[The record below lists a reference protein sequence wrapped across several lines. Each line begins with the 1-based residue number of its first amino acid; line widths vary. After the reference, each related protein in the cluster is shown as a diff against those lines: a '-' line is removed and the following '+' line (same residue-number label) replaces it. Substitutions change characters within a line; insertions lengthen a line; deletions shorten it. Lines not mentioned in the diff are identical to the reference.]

1 MLGIHAQHPNVVG
14 GDRDSPIAW
23 PVPSNPEERDYPL
36 EGSVWDKSA
45 RLGNKDGETFG
56 LLDADAT
63 VLSPPPKCF
72 IPDYKLTGDRCTNGC
87 QQITGS
93 NVKSAS
99 VKCPFKLPDCPER
112 YHDAFVSHP
121 DPKNTKKDMNDCPSA
136 FPSCD
141 RENRDAT
148 WPWCLDL
155 HNIGYVL
162 EKTQSGIDYS
172 EGGGGM
178 IYATACVDKK
188 LLGPFPIVAH
198 DIEQRK
204 IYFNYTSL
212 AVNYDA
218 PGKQTPLWE
227 GMTSCWKMDA
237 DKIEEITGGKV
248 KTDYFRMEIKPKF
261 KGNHTDC
268 LLTRLLKV
276 LLVD

>member
-1 MLGIHAQHPNVVG
+1 
-14 GDRDSPIAW
+14 
-23 PVPSNPEERDYPL
+23 
-36 EGSVWDKSA
+36 
-45 RLGNKDGETFG
+45 
-56 LLDADAT
+56 
-63 VLSPPPKCF
+63 
-72 IPDYKLTGDRCTNGC
+72 
-87 QQITGS
+87 
-93 NVKSAS
+93 
-99 VKCPFKLPDCPER
+99 
-112 YHDAFVSHP
+112 
-121 DPKNTKKDMNDCPSA
+121 MNDCPSA

-162 EKTQSGIDYS
+162 EKTQSGIDYI

-178 IYATACVDKK
+178 IYATTCVDKK

-237 DKIEEITGGKV
+237 DKIEKITGGKV